1 MQAVPWRDNL
11 LGFLPPLPALLAD
24 VPCKCRPL
32 ALPPRASALVATSL
46 ERAESRAR
54 HVEVEQQVL
63 FLHAHVLRGRHHLQH
78 FVPRFRQVECVKPA
92 PLPFS
97 HAPHSAL
104 AFRSP
109 NRAACGRHGA
119 RADGR
124 QQEVLSCTAWP
135 QLPQRAARSMR
146 GMAGFVFSKNPG
158 LRVTRVCCR
167 RAARMMDLLSR
178 QRVSAWRR
186 RWRGRPRGAGHESP
200 GQQRRAFVVLGS
212 AFGTRG
218 AGT

>member
-1 MQAVPWRDNL
+1 MEPTSGV
-11 LGFLPPLPALLAD
+11 AD
-24 VPCKCRPL
+24 
-32 ALPPRASALVATSL
+32 
-46 ERAESRAR
+46 
-54 HVEVEQQVL
+54 VEVEQPVL

-124 QQEVLSCTAWP
+124 QQEVLSCTTWP
-135 QLPQRAARSMR
+135 QLPQRAARS
-146 GMAGFVFSKNPG
+146 AWLVGFVCSKNPG

-178 QRVSAWRR
+178 QRVSACRV
-186 RWRGRPRGAGHESP
+186 GGGGGGPEAPGHESP
-200 GQQRRAFVVLGS
+200 GSSTVSSSFSWRL
-212 AFGTRG
+212 AFGRNG